1 MEKFC
6 VLQRS
11 RRIRANA
18 LHKEYLTA
26 EQLLGNLPVVLRTLC
41 DHVLTGHASVAY
53 RLASSPHPLNFIL
66 LAST

>member
-1 MEKFC
+1 MEKFW

-18 LHKEYLTA
+18 LHKEYPTA

-41 DHVLTGHASVAY
+41 DHVLTG
-53 RLASSPHPLNFIL
+53 
-66 LAST
+66 